1 MKPLVSLRTKAE
13 VNLIPAAKAIVRET
27 ARLFFPEEQDI
38 LNLELVAEESCLNV
52 IQHAFEP
59 DEEGEYILEIMREPG
74 AFVIAI
80 EDRGIP
86 FDFRRVQEK
95 KELGLGMTFLK
106 KFTDEIRFFYLGRR
120 GKRIELVKNIAYK
133 DSDSF
138 LTDDDRAPKT
148 AEPDLATPVTIRLMQ
163 PDEAVELMKCI
174 YRVYGYSYT
183 YEDVYKPEK
192 ISELLT
198 SGMAA
203 ACVAVTPEKRIVGHL
218 ALIKDTPDDLVPES
232 AEAVVDPLYRGRG
245 IFEKMKDFMRRQSLS
260 LGFKGLYS
268 RAVTVHPASQKGN
281 LKLGAK
287 ETGIIIAN
295 SPPSSVFKKMSQS
308 DDNLRRSVAL
318 FYMPIKPDEPM
329 TIYPPLHHKTMI
341 AKIYEH
347 NQLPR
352 KIESFDAG
360 MKGDFIS
367 ERSRIDVR
375 IKDEVGLAFL
385 NVMEFGKDF
394 SDLLVYRLKDLC
406 QRKIEVIIL
415 DLPLTSPAT
424 SVFCPA
430 AEMLGFFFCGVIPY
444 KNNGDIL
451 RLEYL
456 NNVAFDSS
464 KVVLAS
470 DFAKEIFNYIIS
482 ASGLI

>member
-1 MKPLVSLRTKAE
+1 MKHLATLRIKAD
-13 VNLIPAAKAIVRET
+13 VKLIPAAKSLARET
-27 ARLFFPEEQDI
+27 ARLFFPQEQDI
-38 LNLELVAEESCLNV
+38 LNLELITEESCLNV

-59 DEEGEYILEIMREPG
+59 NENGEYILEIIREPG

-86 FDFRRVQEK
+86 FDFRRIQEK
-95 KELGLGMTFLK
+95 NEPGIGMAFMK
-106 KFTDEIRFFYLGRR
+106 KFTDEIRFFYMGRR
-120 GKRIELVKNIAYK
+120 GKRIELAKNIAYK

-138 LTDDDRAPKT
+138 LTEQERAPADAK
-148 AEPDLATPVTIRLMQ
+148 PDVSTPVSIRIMQ

-192 ISELLT
+192 ISELLA
-198 SGMAA
+198 SGMAT

-218 ALIKDTPDDLVPES
+218 ALIKDAPEDLVPES
-232 AEAVVDPLYRGRG
+232 AEAVVDPLFRGRG
-245 IFEKMKDFMRRQSLS
+245 IFEKMKDFMRQQSLS

-295 SPPSSVFKKMSQS
+295 SPPSSVFKKMSQT
-308 DDNLRRSVAL
+308 DEHHRRSVVL
-318 FYMPIKPDEPM
+318 YYMPIKPDEP
-329 TIYPPLHHKTMI
+329 TAVYPPLHHKSMI

-352 KIESFDAG
+352 KIEAFNAAANG
-360 MKGDFIS
+360 VAIS
-367 ERSRIDVR
+367 ERSRMDVR

-394 SDLLVYRLKDLC
+394 SDLLLFRLKNLC

-415 DLPLTSPAT
+415 DLPLTHPAT
-424 SVFCPA
+424 AVFAPA
-430 AEMLGFFFCGVIPY
+430 AEMLGFFFCGVIPN

-456 NNVAFDSS
+456 NNAAFDPST
-464 KVVLAS
+464 VVLVS
-470 DFAKEIFNYIIS
+470 DFSKEIFDYILA
-482 ASGLI
+482 ASGLA